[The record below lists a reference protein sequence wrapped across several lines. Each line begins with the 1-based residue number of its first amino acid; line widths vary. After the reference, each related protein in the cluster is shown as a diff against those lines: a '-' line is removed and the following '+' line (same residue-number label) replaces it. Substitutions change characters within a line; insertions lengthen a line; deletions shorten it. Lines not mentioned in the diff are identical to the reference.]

1 MPNTNWSKLNHLQL
15 GRYAEYY
22 AKMEFASYGFEVY
35 TSEVDDHGVDFVAK
49 IPGENKFYEV
59 QVKSVRDYGY
69 IYMAKSK
76 MPELSTDRLVCY
88 LHFVDGKLPDVFV
101 IPAVA
106 WKNPNAV
113 LVDRKYDKPGQKSEP
128 EWGINISKK
137 NYDLLSDYRAD
148 NWFKETGRK

>member
-1 MPNTNWSKLNHLQL
+1 MPNTNWSILNHLQL

-22 AKMEFASYGFEVY
+22 AKMEIASYGFEVY

-49 IPGENKFYEV
+49 LPGENRYYEV

-76 MPELSTDRLVCY
+76 MPELSEDRLVCY
-88 LHFVDGKLPDVFV
+88 LHFIDGQLPDVFV
-101 IPAVA
+101 IPATA
-106 WKNPNAV
+106 WENPNAV

-137 NYDLLSDYRAD
+137 NYNLLDEYKAD
-148 NWFKETGRK
+148 CWLKERKKY